1 MSLLSAILP
10 VKVERP
16 VLDLSGDALR
26 LALQAMIAGSEDH
39 GGIERYIDAV
49 KLKSELFKQARVEID
64 AGDLDVE
71 TFKGL
76 CTFMATVRRRI
87 GPWINENDFR
97 QISEALTELFSDNL
111 AVDERI
117 GRFCEWFPDDKAHRW
132 VRDLATEMLHYTD
145 PERMPLMNRWVWDAK
160 ANTGVLREIWHS
172 DDIDHFKI
180 PVGDSYGTFL
190 MLREELSQF
199 LSDNGFFRD
208 MLYYVD
214 VLCAQIYA
222 NYICEQ
228 GGSYLRVDFSA
239 PEDPMQHTRRLLGL
253 DGVRPGDGK
262 TKLKS
267 IDGEAF
273 VLDDG
278 HLLNQAEETDAN
290 S

>member
-10 VKVERP
+10 AKVERP

-49 KLKSELFKQARVEID
+49 KLKSELFKQALVEND
-64 AGDLDVE
+64 AGNLDVE

-87 GPWINENDFR
+87 GPWLNENDFR
-97 QISEALTELFSDNL
+97 QISEGLTELFSDSL

-117 GRFCEWFPDDKAHRW
+117 GRFCDRFPDDKAHRW

-172 DDIDHFKI
+172 DDIDHLKI

-214 VLCAQIYA
+214 VLCAQVYA

-273 VLDDG
+273 VIDDG